1 MRLTLSSLLANCSRL
16 PRRCDG
22 RTAVLPPVS
31 WGDQWYSGQRPAP
44 PPVTYTCRLPCARRL
59 QREDEENEA
68 ARVLVYAVVVR
79 LAARC
84 HAMPTCRGPRRQ
96 LPVATARPSPPA
108 RCALTGRGRGRETP
122 LCLAGKE
129 FAFQDSCEILSDPP
143 CHSLRSSPAIFGA
156 AEWGRSSALCRAVD
170 RLCRITRPA
179 AIDDSISGIRRVFF
193 AFNSYFKN
201 TEGSFFP

>member
-143 CHSLRSSPAIFGA
+143 CPSLRSSPAIFGA